1 MNVKDAFP
9 RPTGEQTESALRAFA
24 LRTSARPGPWSA
36 GIWKAAAVIAGLT
49 AAYAAGF
56 ATGRSRPHELQPVIV
71 PTTPGEAPMVV
82 RPPVL
87 VAEPRS

>member
-1 MNVKDAFP
+1 M
-9 RPTGEQTESALRAFA
+9 
-24 LRTSARPGPWSA
+24 
-36 GIWKAAAVIAGLT
+36 IAGLT